1 MKWTIFVFLGL
12 SAWTCVAAECR
23 APRYRKGHVWEDSPA
38 TLMMNISIQTRD
50 FAPERLVCLAEA
62 LKQRYSRKHRE
73 ILIYVFSS
81 YPAAK
86 NYTKILVGDSVGKP
100 PIDWGAQHH
109 ATYSF
114 NNANEGK
121 DHVTIFPNE
130 SREFST
136 KIDLPAKILPPCT
149 LALAG
154 RCLLTLDRVWYPWD
168 AWKVGYSGTVT
179 IEGVIDE
186 DGRMKDIKV
195 AGAAAPPGEAQS
207 ILNQA
212 ALQNLISWRLEPAN
226 RQDPIR
232 ITYDYECDPSLGPPN
247 RPLIRYDLPHRIE
260 IRGRKVK

>member
-1 MKWTIFVFLGL
+1 MKWTLLVFLGL

-38 TLMMNISIQTRD
+38 TLMMNISIQMRD

-62 LKQRYSRKHRE
+62 LKQRYSKKHKE
-73 ILIYVFSS
+73 LLIYVFSS
-81 YPAAK
+81 FDSAK
-86 NYTKILVGDSVGKP
+86 HFTKPLVGDWVGTP
-100 PIDWGAQHH
+100 PIDWESQLH

-114 NNANEGK
+114 NTDRGE
-121 DHVTIFPNE
+121 DRVTISPYGNN
-130 SREFST
+130 REFST
-136 KIDLPAKILPPCT
+136 KIDLPAEILPPCT
-149 LALAG
+149 LALGG
-154 RCLLTLDRVWYPWD
+154 RCLLTMDRVWYPWD

-195 AGAAAPPGEAQS
+195 AGAAVPPDEAQS
-207 ILNQA
+207 ILNQE
-212 ALQNLISWRLEPAN
+212 ALQNLRSWHFEPAN

-247 RPLIRYDLPHRIE
+247 RPLIRFDLPHRIE